1 VLLVGA
7 ILLAVFVLP
16 EPWNY
21 IVVIVGAVVE
31 CVEAGFFVWWTRRR
45 RPTVGVEA
53 LVGRVAEVVEPLQ
66 PRGRVRIDGELW
78 NARYE
83 GGTARVGAT
92 VRVTDV
98 DGLTLVVDGG

>member
-21 IVVIVGAVVE
+21 IAVIAGAVLE
-31 CVEAGFFVWWTRRR
+31 CFETGFFIWWTRRR
-45 RPTVGVEA
+45 HPTVGAEA
-53 LVGRVAEVVEPLQ
+53 FVGRAAEVVEPLR

-78 NARYE
+78 NARCE
-83 GGTARVGAT
+83 DGEAGVGDS
-92 VRVTDV
+92 VRVIRV
-98 DGLTLVVDGG
+98 DGLTLLVEPG